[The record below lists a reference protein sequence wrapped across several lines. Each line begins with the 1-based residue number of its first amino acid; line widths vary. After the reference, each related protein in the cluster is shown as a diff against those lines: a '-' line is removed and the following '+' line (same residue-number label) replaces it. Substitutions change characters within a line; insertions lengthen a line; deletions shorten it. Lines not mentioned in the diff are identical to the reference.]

1 MLIFNIFLFAMARLF
16 VSIWLQI
23 WLDDGDGSDRQ
34 ALHQQNSTRSIHGNG
49 STSEEENLQSQNITD
64 NPNLWFYQLI
74 HGISLI
80 VMIIFG
86 LIKGL
91 SLAYSLLKGSSVL
104 HQAML
109 QRIMKSPMSFFD
121 KTSSGKILNR
131 FSRDMDEGGW

>member
-1 MLIFNIFLFAMARLF
+1 MARLF

-23 WLDDGDGSDRQ
+23 WLDDGNGSDRQ
-34 ALHQQNSTRSIHGNG
+34 ALHQRNSTRAIHGNV
-49 STSEEENLQSQNITD
+49 STFEEENLQSQNITD